1 MNSLFY
7 LTMLFLFIFIVISVF
22 LTIYI
27 LYFSKKNNISILP
40 TFIYFIVNILYYV
53 NLYIDA
59 FHMSPKILLLSTV
72 ITILFNLYFSSLM
85 LYNYKKSNKR
95 CYKKILYLSSFSLL
109 TTYLP
114 LIVFYL
120 YNVF

>member
-7 LTMLFLFIFIVISVF
+7 LTMLFLFIFVVISVF

-27 LYFSKKNNISILP
+27 LYLSKKNNISILI

-53 NLYIDA
+53 NLYTDA
-59 FHMSPKILLLSTV
+59 FHVSLKILLLLTV

-85 LYNYKKSNKR
+85 LYNYKKSNKQY
-95 CYKKILYLSSFSLL
+95 YKKILYLSSFSLL

-120 YNVF
+120 YNAF